1 MYYPKT
7 RRDCRNLKIP
17 EFSIKLNK
25 SIKLEK
31 FMHLEEN
38 LPLITTYLSCLISV
52 SLIVVYVKY
61 RKLVNTLDEIGK
73 IFDYVSRGNVSERLH
88 IRYNHELRK
97 LSLNIN
103 KMITALQDRDTKIK
117 DYQKELLHDIKKLKE
132 LEQIRED
139 FSATLAHDL
148 KIPILAE
155 KNTLQFFL
163 KGTFGEISDKQKE
176 ALENMQESNKDL
188 LNLVNTLLD
197 VYKYDAVPAEP
208 QKEPADIKALMTE
221 CLNEISPLAVKNAH
235 ALENNIKEEIPLLNI
250 DKNEIKR
257 VVLNLLNNAI
267 TYTQPGGIISIDYEI
282 SNTEVIVKVKDN
294 GKGISD
300 ADIDKIFDRYFSK
313 ALKFRKVGTGL
324 GLYLAKR
331 IIEGHNG
338 KIWAESIP
346 DNGSTFFFSL
356 PLN

>member
-1 MYYPKT
+1 M
-7 RRDCRNLKIP
+7 R
-17 EFSIKLNK
+17 
-25 SIKLEK
+25 
-31 FMHLEEN
+31 LEEN
-38 LPLITTYLSCLISV
+38 LPIITIYLSCIIST
-52 SLIVVYVKY
+52 SLILVYVKY
-61 RKLVNTLDEIGK
+61 KTLVNTLDEIGK
-73 IFDYVSRGNVSERLH
+73 IFDYVSKGSLSERLH

-103 KMITALQDRDTKIK
+103 KMITSLQNRDIKIK
-117 DYQKELLHDIKKLKE
+117 DYQRELLRDIKKLKE
-132 LEQIRED
+132 LDQIRED

-197 VYKYDAVPAEP
+197 VYKYDALPVEP
-208 QKEPADIKALMTE
+208 QKEPVDIKILITD
-221 CLNEISPLAVKNAH
+221 CLNEISSLAAKNNH
-235 ALENNIKEEIPLLNI
+235 ILKNNIHDEIPSLNI
-250 DKNEIKR
+250 DRNEIKR

-267 TYTQPGGIISIDYEI
+267 TYTQPEGIISVDHAVN
-282 SNTEVIVKVKDN
+282 NTEVIIKITDN
-294 GKGISD
+294 GKGISQT
-300 ADIDKIFDRYFSK
+300 DIEKVFDRYFSK

-324 GLYLAKR
+324 GLYLSKQ
-331 IIEGHNG
+331 IIENHNG
-338 KIWAESIP
+338 KIWAESTP
-346 DNGSTFFFSL
+346 EKGSTFFFSL

>member
-1 MYYPKT
+1 MRP
-7 RRDCRNLKIP
+7 
-17 EFSIKLNK
+17 
-25 SIKLEK
+25 
-31 FMHLEEN
+31 EEN

-73 IFDYVSRGNVSERLH
+73 IFDYVSRGNLSERLH

-97 LSLNIN
+97 ISLNIN
-103 KMITALQDRDTKIK
+103 KMITSLQNRDVKIK
-117 DYQKELLHDIKKLKE
+117 DYQKELLRDIKKLKE

-163 KGTFGEISDKQKE
+163 KGTFGEITGKQKE

-197 VYKYDAVPAEP
+197 VYKYDAVPTEP
-208 QKEPADIKALMTE
+208 QKEPADIKDLMKE
-221 CLNEISPLAVKNAH
+221 CLNEISSLVVKNAH
-235 ALENNIKEEIPLLNI
+235 TLENNIKEEIPLVNI

-267 TYTQPGGIISIDYEI
+267 TYTQPGGIITLSHEACETEI
-282 SNTEVIVKVKDN
+282 IIKIKDN
-294 GKGISD
+294 GKGISEV
-300 ADIDKIFDRYFSK
+300 DIGKVFDRYFSK
-313 ALKFRKVGTGL
+313 DIKFRKVGTGL
-324 GLYLAKR
+324 GLYLSKQ
-331 IIEGHNG
+331 IIEAHNG
-338 KIWAESIP
+338 KIWVESSL
-346 DNGSTFFFSL
+346 DKGSTFAFSL
-356 PLN
+356 PLY

>member
-1 MYYPKT
+1 MRP
-7 RRDCRNLKIP
+7 
-17 EFSIKLNK
+17 
-25 SIKLEK
+25 
-31 FMHLEEN
+31 EEN

-73 IFDYVSRGNVSERLH
+73 IFDYVSRGNLSERLH

-97 LSLNIN
+97 ISLNIN
-103 KMITALQDRDTKIK
+103 KMITSLQNRDVKIK
-117 DYQKELLHDIKKLKE
+117 DYQKELLRDIKKLKE

-163 KGTFGEISDKQKE
+163 KGTFGEITGKQKE

-197 VYKYDAVPAEP
+197 VYKYDAVPTEP
-208 QKEPADIKALMTE
+208 QKEPADIKDLMKE
-221 CLNEISPLAVKNAH
+221 CLNEISSLVVKNAH
-235 ALENNIKEEIPLLNI
+235 TLENNIKEEIPLVNI

-267 TYTQPGGIISIDYEI
+267 TYTQPGGIITLSHEACETEI
-282 SNTEVIVKVKDN
+282 IIKIKDN
-294 GKGISD
+294 GKGISEV
-300 ADIDKIFDRYFSK
+300 DIDKVFDRYFSK
-313 ALKFRKVGTGL
+313 DIKFRKVGTGL
-324 GLYLAKR
+324 GLYLSKQ
-331 IIEGHNG
+331 IIEAHNG
-338 KIWAESIP
+338 KIWVESSL
-346 DNGSTFFFSL
+346 DKGSTFAFSL
-356 PLN
+356 PLY

>member
-1 MYYPKT
+1 M
-7 RRDCRNLKIP
+7 R
-17 EFSIKLNK
+17 
-25 SIKLEK
+25 
-31 FMHLEEN
+31 LEEN
-38 LPLITTYLSCLISV
+38 LPIITTYLSCLISI
-52 SLIVVYVKY
+52 SLIVIYVKY

-73 IFDYVSRGNVSERLH
+73 IFDYVSRGNLSERLH
-88 IRYNHELRK
+88 IRYNNELRK

-103 KMITALQDRDTKIK
+103 KMITALQNRDIKIK
-117 DYQKELLHDIKKLKE
+117 DYQKELIRDIKKLKE

-197 VYKYDAVPAEP
+197 VYKSDAVPAEP
-208 QKEPADIKALMTE
+208 QKEPVDIKALITD
-221 CLNEISPLAVKNAH
+221 CLNEISYLAVKNSH
-235 ALENNIKEEIPLLNI
+235 TLENNIKDEIPVVNI

-267 TYTQPGGIISIDYEI
+267 SYTQQGGITSISNEI
-282 SNTEVIVKVKDN
+282 NNTEVIIKIKDN
-294 GKGISD
+294 GKGISE
-300 ADIDKIFDRYFSK
+300 ADIDKVFDRYFSK
-313 ALKFRKVGTGL
+313 DIKFRKVGTGL
-324 GLYLAKR
+324 GLYLSKQ
-331 IIEGHNG
+331 IIENHNG
-338 KIWAESIP
+338 KIWAESVL
-346 DNGSTFFFSL
+346 DKGTTFSFSL
-356 PLN
+356 PLS

>member
-1 MYYPKT
+1 MRP
-7 RRDCRNLKIP
+7 
-17 EFSIKLNK
+17 
-25 SIKLEK
+25 
-31 FMHLEEN
+31 EEN
-38 LPLITTYLSCLISV
+38 LPIITTYLSCLISV

-73 IFDYVSRGNVSERLH
+73 IFDYVSRGNLSERLH

-103 KMITALQDRDTKIK
+103 KMITALQNRDIKIK
-117 DYQKELLHDIKKLKE
+117 DYQKELLRDIKKLKE

-163 KGTFGEISDKQKE
+163 KGTFGEITGKQKE

-197 VYKYDAVPAEP
+197 VYKYDAVPTEP
-208 QKEPADIKALMTE
+208 QKEPADIKDLMKE
-221 CLNEISPLAVKNAH
+221 CLNEISSLVVKNAH
-235 ALENNIKEEIPLLNI
+235 TLENNIKEEIPLVNI

-267 TYTQPGGIISIDYEI
+267 TYTQPGGLITLSHELD
-282 SNTEVIVKVKDN
+282 NTEIIIKIKDN
-294 GKGISD
+294 
-300 ADIDKIFDRYFSK
+300 
-313 ALKFRKVGTGL
+313 
-324 GLYLAKR
+324 
-331 IIEGHNG
+331 
-338 KIWAESIP
+338 
-346 DNGSTFFFSL
+346 
-356 PLN
+356 

>member
-1 MYYPKT
+1 M
-7 RRDCRNLKIP
+7 R
-17 EFSIKLNK
+17 
-25 SIKLEK
+25 
-31 FMHLEEN
+31 LEEN

-73 IFDYVSRGNVSERLH
+73 IFDYVSRGNLSERLH
-88 IRYNHELRK
+88 VRYNHELRK
-97 LSLNIN
+97 ISLNIN
-103 KMITALQDRDTKIK
+103 KMITSLQNRDTKIK
-117 DYQKELLHDIKKLKE
+117 DYQKELLRDIKKLKE

-163 KGTFGEISDKQKE
+163 KGTFGEITGKQKE

-197 VYKYDAVPAEP
+197 VYKYDAVPTEP
-208 QKEPADIKALMTE
+208 QKEPVDIKVLMTE
-221 CLNEISPLAVKNAH
+221 CLNEISSLSVKNAH
-235 ALENNIKEEIPLLNI
+235 TLENNIKEEIPLVNI

-267 TYTQPGGIISIDYEI
+267 TYTQPGGIITLSHEVCDTEI
-282 SNTEVIVKVKDN
+282 VIKIKDN
-294 GKGISD
+294 GKGISE
-300 ADIDKIFDRYFSK
+300 ADIGKVFDRYFSK
-313 ALKFRKVGTGL
+313 DIKFRKVGTGL
-324 GLYLAKR
+324 GLYLSKR
-331 IIEGHNG
+331 IIEAHNG
-338 KIWAESIP
+338 KIWAESSLEQ
-346 DNGSTFFFSL
+346 GSAFSFSL
-356 PLN
+356 PLTDS